1 MSAKTVGLL
10 GQRQNLKLLLEMF
23 AFAAVMPILMKC
35 LSLERILSMLTPC
48 EKEQTQNT
56 SRASIKRIVRL
67 SLLLLNRNRFF
78 LKNSCLKRSLL
89 LYYFLRKHGVNVQIH
104 FGIKKHDD
112 RLNGHSWLTQDGNL
126 LADHE
131 QHRRAFTEVLSF
143 PTAKT

>member
-48 EKEQTQNT
+48 EKEQTQNI

-67 SLLLLNRNRFF
+67 SLLLLNCNRLF

-104 FGIKKHDD
+104 FGIKRLDD
-112 RLNGHSWLTQDGNL
+112 RLSGHSWLTQDGNL
-126 LADHE
+126 FADRERHC
-131 QHRRAFTEVLSF
+131 RAFTEVLSF
-143 PTAKT
+143 PAAKT